1 MFSIDEHKL
10 EVIEVDGIYVKPYTV
25 EKLPINVAQRYSVIV
40 KADREIKNY
49 WIRAT
54 IQEACVAN
62 NTFTINSNS
71 AINYKVVGIL
81 KYKGAS
87 RNDPTTKESVEQP
100 ESCKDLPTKFFI
112 PLDAKPITEP
122 YKSFIMNVT
131 FTRNPKNITLGY
143 I

>member
-10 EVIEVDGIYVKPYTV
+10 EIIEVDGIYVKPYTV

-54 IQEACVAN
+54 IQETCVAN
-62 NTFTINSNS
+62 NTFTINTNS

-81 KYKGAS
+81 KYKGA
-87 RNDPTTKESVEQP
+87 NNHHDPTTKESDQQP
-100 ESCKDLPTKFFI
+100 EPC
-112 PLDAKPITEP
+112 
-122 YKSFIMNVT
+122 
-131 FTRNPKNITLGY
+131 
-143 I
+143 